1 LYEMGSQWIQK
12 RIYFESSYA
21 VNFKQESSVCEGAEE
36 VKNYATF
43 VSKTAHSI

>member
-1 LYEMGSQWIQK
+1 MGSQWIQK

-21 VNFKQESSVCEGAEE
+21 VNFEQESSVCEGDEE
-36 VKNYATF
+36 VKNYAIF